1 MQMLKSISCLGL
13 LLLGLTACQDQQNL
27 PAKEAAKL
35 NTEEGWLPPN
45 YEASPEVLRLNDLGI
60 RYQTQ
65 AETDPT
71 INLEQREIYL
81 DSARYYYQQ
90 ALAQDSSYGLL
101 YSNMAA
107 LEMQEGRMAEAEKH
121 LRQRLAQEPEFAEG
135 WQSLG
140 FFKDLQGDSVAAFKY
155 YEKSL
160 ALFDGRLAK
169 GKKYRQPEN
178 IIYYYDNWA
187 GKSHSLLLL
196 GQEEKA
202 RESVDALLKEAAPIM
217 GPQKVQI
224 YAAMLQLSRQDL
236 IQGIRDRQKTASSPT
251 N

>member
-1 MQMLKSISCLGL
+1 MQMLKPFSAIL
-13 LLLGLTACQDQQNL
+13 LVFLGLTACQD
-27 PAKEAAKL
+27 AKKLAPEEAAKL
-35 NTEEGWLPPN
+35 DLQEGWLPPH

-71 INLEQREIYL
+71 ISFAQREIYL
-81 DSARYYYQQ
+81 DSARHYYQK

-107 LEMQEGRMAEAEKH
+107 LEMQEGNMTGAEKY
-121 LRQRLAQEPEFAEG
+121 LRQRLLQEPQLAEG

-140 FFKDLQGDSVAAFKY
+140 FFKDLQGDSVEAFKY

-160 ALFDGRLAK
+160 ALFDSRLAQ

-178 IIYYYDNWA
+178 IVYYYDNWA
-187 GKSHSLLLL
+187 GKSYTLLLL
-196 GQEEKA
+196 GQEKKC
-202 RESVDALLKEAAPIM
+202 RESVNALLEEAAPIM
-217 GPQKVQI
+217 GKEVQV
-224 YAAMLQLSRQDL
+224 YAAMLHQNRQDL
-236 IQGIRDRQKTASSPT
+236 IKGIQERQKAAGSPT